1 MATRPLPPGTV
12 NVTCNIP
19 KDLHKAL
26 QVLSAKSGMKIG
38 TYVRHILSNAEK
50 KKVQYQATITEVTE
64 PLAAVETQEPAATK
78 TIRRK
83 Q

>member
-19 KDLHKAL
+19 KELHKAL

-38 TYVRHILSNAEK
+38 TYVRHILSNAEQ
-50 KKVQYQATITEVTE
+50 KKVRYQSTITEVSE
-64 PLAAVETQEPAATK
+64 PLMVPNELPIGKQTT
-78 TIRRK
+78 RRK